1 MQSLSRKIVKLLIAV
16 FTGCFL
22 LTCLTRLT
30 MPKFFTSWNCPLA
43 THEGF
48 YGLKENTVDVLTL
61 GSSYSFCSIDPQ
73 YLYDQKHIRGFDLGS
88 GNQSV
93 MLSYFWLKEAL
104 RSQSPK
110 AVLLEADLCWKR
122 VDTPYNMK
130 EADVRRSID
139 YMHVSPVKFE
149 AIKAYSEMDD
159 TMTLSS
165 LLFPIIRYHDR
176 WKEFDEDDFV
186 WSEPSRRSELKGFYA
201 QATLNKKEGYV
212 PYSNEDRTET
222 VEMDPVSVEYLEK
235 ILSICRDNDI
245 HLILYRSPAFYQDP
259 LNESAALEEWAA
271 ANNVSFYDFN
281 EESLYN
287 TIDYNYDQDAG
298 DYRHCNIYGARKI
311 TDFMGNLLT
320 QLGVSPVEDE
330 QWEDS
335 RERYQQ
341 EIKDITLSHITDTD
355 QFIEA
360 IGDEDYTVFVSSK
373 GGIDEQ
379 YLSVVQKLVQSLGI
393 DPSDVVNTSSSLG
406 AVVEQGKV
414 MFFETG
420 DEIIKEEG
428 TFRGGKSRYR
438 LQCSNSE
445 NTKTSEIIIDNV
457 NQSWDREGLNV
468 VVYENRKR
476 AVIDTVC
483 IEAGET
489 GLTVTR
495 QILK

>member
-212 PYSNEDRTET
+212 PYSKEDRTET

>member
-1 MQSLSRKIVKLLIAV
+1 MQSISRKIVKLLIAV

-22 LTCLTRLT
+22 LTGLTRLT

-73 YLYDQKHIRGFDLGS
+73 YLYDQKHIRAFDLGS

-186 WSEPSRRSELKGFYA
+186 WSEPSGRSELKGFYA

-212 PYSNEDRTET
+212 PYSKEDRTET

-235 ILSICRDNDI
+235 ILAICRDNGI
-245 HLILYRSPAFYQDP
+245 NLILYRSPAFYQDP
-259 LNESAALEEWAA
+259 LNESAALEEWAS

-287 TIDYNYDQDAG
+287 AINYNYDQDAG

-311 TDFMGNLLT
+311 TDFMGTLLT
-320 QLGVSPVEDE
+320 SLGVSPVEDA
-330 QWEDS
+330 QWENS

-379 YLSVVQKLVQSLGI
+379 YLSVVQNLVQSLGI

-457 NQSWDREGLNV
+457 NQSWDRAGLNV

-483 IEAGET
+483 IETGET

-495 QILK
+495 

>member
-212 PYSNEDRTET
+212 PYSKEDRTET

-468 VVYENRKR
+468 VV
-476 AVIDTVC
+476 
-483 IEAGET
+483 
-489 GLTVTR
+489 
-495 QILK
+495 

>member
-1 MQSLSRKIVKLLIAV
+1 MQAISRKILKLLFAV
-16 FTGCFL
+16 FLGCFL
-22 LTCLTRLT
+22 LTCVTRLT
-30 MPKFFTSWNCPLA
+30 MPKFYTSWNCPLA
-43 THEGF
+43 THKSF
-48 YGLKENTVDVLTL
+48 YGLKENTLDVLTL

-88 GNQSV
+88 GNQSI

-110 AVLLEADLCWKR
+110 ALLLEADLCWKR
-122 VDTPYNMK
+122 VDTPYNMT
-130 EADVRRSID
+130 EADVRRSLD
-139 YMHVSPVKFE
+139 YMRMSPVKFE
-149 AIKAYSEMDD
+149 AVKAYSEMDD

-176 WKEFDEDDFV
+176 WKEFDEDDFI

-201 QATLNKKEGYV
+201 QATINKKEGYV
-212 PYSNEDRTET
+212 PYRKEDRTET

-235 ILSICRDNDI
+235 ILALCRDHNM
-245 HLILYRSPAFYQDP
+245 HLILYRSPAFYCDP
-259 LNESAALEEWAA
+259 LNESGALEDWAA
-271 ANNVSFYDFN
+271 ANNVAFYDFN

-287 TIDYNYDQDAG
+287 AIDYEYDRDAG

-311 TDFMGNLLT
+311 TDFMGTLLT
-320 QLGVSPVEDE
+320 QLGVTPVEDK

-335 RERYQQ
+335 EERYQQ
-341 EIKDITLSHITDTD
+341 EIKDITLCHITDAD

-360 IGDEDYTVFVSSK
+360 LDDDNYTVFVSSK
-373 GGIDEQ
+373 GKIDEK
-379 YLSVVQKLVQSLGI
+379 YLPVVKKLVQTLGI
-393 DPSDVVNTSSSLG
+393 DPSEITSTSASLG

-414 MFFETG
+414 LFFESSDG
-420 DEIIKEEG
+420 VIKQEG
-428 TFRGGKSRYR
+428 TFRGGKSRCR
-438 LQCSNSE
+438 LQCSNGE
-445 NTKTSEIIIDNV
+445 NTQTSEILIDTV
-457 NQSWDREGLNV
+457 NQSWDRTGLNV

-489 GLTVTR
+489 GMTVTR
-495 QILK
+495 